1 MFASTIIIE
10 IMETLSD
17 REKLIFQSIVESF
30 ISTAAPVGSRFLSK
44 KYKISLSPATIRNVM
59 TDLEE
64 KGLILQPHTSAGRV
78 PTDKGYRQY
87 VDSLSDFYNH
97 DVEDAKL
104 IIERLSLYFE
114 DVNDLLEGAS
124 HILGEISDLLGVVM
138 APRFF
143 QGSFYRIELIRISEK
158 RLLAV
163 IHIKSGLVR
172 TIIMELQSEI
182 SPYLLEKTQQILN
195 ERLSGLTIE
204 EIKKTFDA
212 RFRDIASED
221 AILLNLLAQSRERL
235 FTFEEKNAFHVAGAK
250 NIVKNPEFA
259 DAEAMRKILELMEN
273 REIIINLLT
282 EKRQSDRVTITIGE
296 ENRED
301 LVKSCSL
308 ITAQYDVG
316 NRQGTV
322 GVIGPT
328 RMQYEK
334 VIALVDFMS
343 KTLEYIL
350 NNKAQ

>member
-1 MFASTIIIE
+1 
-10 IMETLSD
+10 MESLSD
-17 REKLIFQSIVESF
+17 RERLIFQSIVESF
-30 ISTAAPVGSRFLSK
+30 INTAAPVGSRFLSK
-44 KYKISLSPATIRNVM
+44 KYKLSLSPATIRNVM
-59 TDLEE
+59 TDLED

-87 VDSLSDFYNH
+87 VDSLIDYSSH
-97 DVEDAKL
+97 DVEEAKL
-104 IIERLSLYFE
+104 IIERLSIYFE

-124 HILGEISDLLGVVM
+124 QILGEISDLLGVVL

-143 QGSFYRIELIRISEK
+143 QGSFHRIELIRISDN

-172 TIIMELQSEI
+172 TIIMELHSEI
-182 SPYLLEKTQQILN
+182 SQYLLEKTQQILN
-195 ERLSGLTIE
+195 ERLSGLSIE

-212 RFRDIASED
+212 RFRDIASQD

-235 FTFEEKNAFHVAGAK
+235 FTFEEKSVFHVAGAK

-259 DAEAMRKILELMEN
+259 DAAAMRKFLELMEN

-282 EKRQSDRVTITIGE
+282 ENRQSDRVTITIGE
-296 ENRED
+296 ENRQD

-316 NRQGTV
+316 DLQGTV

-343 KTLEYIL
+343 RTLEYIL
-350 NNKAQ
+350 GNKTQ